1 MDQALQQHTERL
13 TVSAIPQQHQP
24 QLQQA
29 GLLRCTTLTVR
40 TPQLFGAGR
49 GAELKHYFP
58 VPGVGLSW
66 VAASGSG

>member
-1 MDQALQQHTERL
+1 MLVAQAKLQRVLERHSEL
-13 TVSAIPQQHQP
+13 LA
-24 QLQQA
+24 A
-29 GLLRCTTLTVR
+29 GLLRCTALTVR